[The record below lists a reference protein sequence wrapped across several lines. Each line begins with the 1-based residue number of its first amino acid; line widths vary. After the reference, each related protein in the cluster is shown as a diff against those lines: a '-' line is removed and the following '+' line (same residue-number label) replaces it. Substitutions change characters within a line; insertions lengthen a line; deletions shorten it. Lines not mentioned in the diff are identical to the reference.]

1 MKVVDPLADTPKTYS
16 SESDVADLISDLV
29 AEGEPLEILVAG
41 ESYTLE
47 LASRGPGKP
56 TPETVQRSI
65 AAIKATAGG
74 WKDFDAEAFL
84 EYIYRRRSAPSTRPP
99 VRL

>member
-1 MKVVDPLADTPKTYS
+1 MAETPKTFT
-16 SESDVADLISDLV
+16 SESDVAELVSALV
-29 AEGEPLEILVAG
+29 AGGKPIEILVDG

-47 LASRGPGKP
+47 LASSEGKKP
-56 TPETVQRSI
+56 TPEAVQRSI

-74 WKDFDAEAFL
+74 RKDFDAEAFL
-84 EYIYRRRSAPSTRPP
+84 EYIYRRRSAVSTRPP

>member
-1 MKVVDPLADTPKTYS
+1 VVDPLADAPKTYT
-16 SESDVADLISDLV
+16 SESDVAELVSALV
-29 AEGEPLEILVAG
+29 AEGKPIEILVDG

-47 LASRGPGKP
+47 LASSERKEP
-56 TPETVQRSI
+56 TSEKIQRSI

-84 EYIYRRRSAPSTRPP
+84 EYIYHRRSAISTRPP